1 MRSSTRVFGGAEVP
15 LLAVRNLR
23 TYFKVQQG
31 WVKAVDGV
39 NLNVDAGETV
49 GLVGESG
56 CGKTTLA
63 YSITQLLPSNAYVF
77 GGQILFGADGRIDR
91 YRREYWK
98 LADERIANALDEAQ
112 QALGQL
118 RGSGASSEAEPKIK
132 DLEER
137 IALLQHPLS
146 ATYREYLVGE
156 IQALEAEVDNLS
168 RRAESG
174 GGEEVKRR
182 LRESRDR
189 LAAATQQGDLIE
201 VVRRRDGRLWEY
213 HPKLNAV
220 RWKQISIVFP
230 GAMNTLNPVYTV
242 GNQIIEAIRAHEDIN
257 SESARR
263 RVENLYH
270 LVGIPTDRIDN
281 YPHEYSGGMKQRAM
295 IAMALAL
302 DPKLVIMDEPTTA
315 LDVITA
321 AKIMDE
327 VLRIQKQFK
336 MTLLIIS
343 HDVSTVAKVADR
355 ICVMYAGQLVEESAS
370 LRIFKETLHPYTEGL
385 LGAFPSVTG
394 EKRRIEAIPGNPP
407 SLLHPPGGCLFHPR
421 CKYAQDIC
429 KTEPPPFFWTADGKH
444 RALCHFSRDFLAQ
457 GGLIRA

>member
-1 MRSSTRVFGGAEVP
+1 MP

-98 LADERIANALDEAQ
+98 LADGRIANALGQAH
-112 QALGQL
+112 QALAQL
-118 RGSGASSEAEPKIK
+118 RGSGASPESEPKIK
-132 DLEER
+132 ELEER
-137 IALLQHPLS
+137 VALLQHPLS
-146 ATYREYLVGE
+146 ATYREHLVGE
-156 IQALEAEVDNLS
+156 IHALEQEVDNIS
-168 RRAESG
+168 RRLESG

-182 LRESRDR
+182 LREARDR
-189 LAAATQQGDLIE
+189 LAAATQEGDLIE
-201 VVRRRDGRLWEY
+201 VVRRRDGRLREY

-220 RWKQISIVFP
+220 RWKQISIVFQ
-230 GAMNTLNPVYTV
+230 GAMNALNPVYTV
-242 GNQIIEAIRAHEDIN
+242 GNQVIEAIRAHEDIN
-257 SESARR
+257 SEAARR
-263 RVENLYH
+263 RVEKLYH

-327 VLRIQKQFK
+327 VLRIQKSMQ
-336 MTLLIIS
+336 MTIIIIS
-343 HDVSTVAKVADR
+343 HDVSVVAKVANR
-355 ICVMYAGQLVEESAS
+355 IAVMYAGQIVEESS
-370 LRIFKETLHPYTEGL
+370 GQNIFTRTLHPYTEGL
-385 LGAFPSVTG
+385 LGAFPSIIG
-394 EKRRIEAIPGNPP
+394 ARHRLEAIPGNPP
-407 SLLHPPGGCLFHPR
+407 SLLTPPSGCRFHPR
-421 CKYAQDIC
+421 CKYAKDIC
-429 KTEPPPFFWTADGKH
+429 TTDAPPYVRPEPGH
-444 RALCHFSRDFLAQ
+444 RALCHFSQDFFVQ
-457 GGLIRA
+457 GGLRS

>member
-1 MRSSTRVFGGAEVP
+1 VP

-98 LADERIANALDEAQ
+98 LADERMANALGEAQ

-118 RGSGASSEAEPKIK
+118 RGSGTGSEAEPSIK

-146 ATYREYLVGE
+146 ATYREYLFGE
-156 IQALEAEVDNLS
+156 IHAVEAEVDNLS
-168 RRAESG
+168 HRLESG

-201 VVRRRDGRLWEY
+201 MVRRRDGRLREY
-213 HPKLNAV
+213 APKLNAV
-220 RWKQISIVFP
+220 RWKQISIVFQ
-230 GAMNTLNPVYTV
+230 GAMNALNPVYTV

-257 SESARR
+257 AEAARR

-327 VLRIQKQFK
+327 ILQIQKSMQ
-336 MTLLIIS
+336 MTIIIIS
-343 HDVSTVAKVADR
+343 HDVSVVAKVANR
-355 ICVMYAGQLVEESAS
+355 IAVMYAGQIVEESS
-370 LRIFKETLHPYTEGL
+370 GQNIFNRTLHPYTQGL
-385 LGAFPSVTG
+385 LGAFPSIIG
-394 EKRRIEAIPGNPP
+394 ARHRLEAIPGNPP
-407 SLLHPPGGCLFHPR
+407 SLLTPPSGCRFHPR
-421 CKYAQDIC
+421 CKYAKDIC
-429 KTEPPPFFWTADGKH
+429 TTDAPPYVRPEPGH
-444 RALCHFSRDFLAQ
+444 RALCHFSQDFFVQ
-457 GGLIRA
+457 GGLHS

>member
-77 GGQILFGADGRIDR
+77 GGQILFGSDARIER

-98 LADERIANALDEAQ
+98 VADGRIAAVLDDAQ
-112 QALGQL
+112 QALRRL
-118 RGSGASSEAEPKIK
+118 RGSGASSESEPETKN
-132 DLEER
+132 LEER

-146 ATYREYLVGE
+146 VTYREYLVAE
-156 IQALEAEVDNLS
+156 IQALKQEVDTLS
-168 RRAESG
+168 QRLESG
-174 GGEEVKRR
+174 GDEEAKRR
-182 LRESRDR
+182 LREARDR

-201 VVRRRDGRLWEY
+201 VVRRRDGRLREY

-220 RWKQISIVFP
+220 RWKQISIVFQ
-230 GAMNTLNPVYTV
+230 GAMNALNPVYTV
-242 GNQIIEAIRAHEDIN
+242 GNQIVEAIRAHEDLTPD
-257 SESARR
+257 SARK
-263 RVENLYH
+263 RVEDLYR
-270 LVGIPTDRIDN
+270 LVGIPVDRIDN
-281 YPHEYSGGMKQRAM
+281 FPHEYSGGMKQRAM
-295 IAMALAL
+295 TAMALAL

-327 VLRIQKQFK
+327 VLRIQKAMH
-336 MTLLIIS
+336 MTIIIIS
-343 HDVSTVAKVADR
+343 HDVSVVAKVADR
-355 ICVMYAGQLVEESAS
+355 IAVMYAGQIVEESQTEQVFA
-370 LRIFKETLHPYTEGL
+370 RTLHPYTEGL
-385 LGAFPSVTG
+385 LNAFPSISG
-394 EKRRIEAIPGNPP
+394 EKRRLEAIPGSPP
-407 SLLHPPGGCLFHPR
+407 SLLTPPSGCRFHPR
-421 CKYAQDIC
+421 CKYAKDVC
-429 KTEPPPFFWTADGKH
+429 TTDPPPYVVPEPGH
-444 RALCHFSRDFLAQ
+444 RALCHFSQDFFTQ
-457 GGLIRA
+457 GGLGR